1 MLVSGKTTCPICLT
15 VESLP
20 DSLPFGQDVHCGLCQ
35 MLLKRYLPCVAC
47 ELAFN
52 PDLPGC
58 PTCGARPPDE
68 AYDSPV
74 YKVPDRVVREAIATA
89 HEIARLE
96 RSVSAAPVDSHAAG
110 SGASDSIPP
119 DTAAP
124 PRVAPEKP
132 VDLPPA
138 KRANGNGNGRG
149 NGAAKRAA
157 ALADLP
163 ELTALPAALAAAE
176 PDAPS
181 DEQPLPNGGQPSTAV
196 HSVTGDEAGALFE
209 VAGAEIM
216 TVAETINA
224 EFELITDQ
232 ARLAEVV
239 AELSSHPIVA
249 VDTETTGLDPF
260 AENTLLLV
268 QVATPER
275 AYLVD
280 ARRVD
285 PRPLR
290 RILEDDRTLKLLQN
304 AKFDYKMLRHQTGIS
319 MRRMYDTMLAER
331 VLTAG
336 ISREIGLA
344 SLAKKYAGV
353 TLDKSVRTSFIDKTG
368 EFSHDQLRYAA
379 RDALVLFTIYAQQRE
394 KLKQEKMLEV
404 ALLEFKTVIAVS
416 EMELAGCLID
426 QGRWRKIIDSAQAE
440 RDRSAHELGALLAD
454 AIPQQS
460 LFGGPAI
467 NLNSNTQLLETFG
480 RMGLDL
486 PDTMEA
492 TLQKHDHPAIK
503 KLLEYRGFEKMLSAF
518 GEKFLDL
525 IHPTTGRIHPDFNQI
540 GADTGRFSCTNPNVQ
555 QIPATSDFRACFVA
569 APGYKLITCDYS
581 QAELRILA
589 QLSEDPAFVE
599 AFQSG
604 GDLHQLTASQM
615 YQVPPD
621 LVDKKQRGA
630 AKVINFGLAYG
641 RGPAAL
647 GVQLGVSTDGAKK
660 LIDQYFKAYSGI
672 QRWLDKAGRDAV
684 RRGYSVTL
692 YGRKRYYAELDDRD
706 PEYNKKRASIERQG
720 KNSPIQGANADMTKL
735 ALVGLNEA
743 LQGYDARVVNTVHD
757 EIVVEAR
764 AEQAEAV
771 CKIVEH
777 EMVKAGAKIITLVPV
792 VADAKIADYWSK

>member
-1 MLVSGKTTCPICLT
+1 MLVSDQITCPFCLT
-15 VESLP
+15 QAPLP
-20 DSLPFGQDVHCGLCQ
+20 DTLPFGRDVQCPGCGDP
-35 MLLKRYLPCVAC
+35 LKRYMPCVAC

-52 PDLPGC
+52 PDLPAC
-58 PTCGARPPDE
+58 PRCGVRPPED
-68 AYDSPV
+68 AMDRPV
-74 YKVPDRVVREAIATA
+74 YRIPDRVVLEAL
-89 HEIARLE
+89 EIARKSA
-96 RSVSAAPVDSHAAG
+96 RSAAEAAVVAQN
-110 SGASDSIPP
+110 GAASPAP
-119 DTAAP
+119 RAHERPTAP
-124 PRVAPEKP
+124 PAPDEKP
-132 VDLPPA
+132 QEQPRA
-138 KRANGNGNGRG
+138 ARSTANGANGRS

-157 ALADLP
+157 AFADLP
-163 ELTALPAALAAAE
+163 ELTVAPLNLNDENGGEPVPTAE
-176 PDAPS
+176 PA
-181 DEQPLPNGGQPSTAV
+181 TV
-196 HSVTGDEAGALFE
+196 HTVAADDAGALFDVE
-209 VAGAEIM
+209 VDGPDIVTSAQAL
-216 TVAETINA
+216 NS
-224 EFELITDQ
+224 EFELITEQ

-239 AELSSHPIVA
+239 VELSGEPIVA

-260 AENTLLLV
+260 ADNALLLV
-268 QVATPER
+268 QVATPRR

-290 RILEDDRTLKLLQN
+290 RILEDDKVLKLLQN
-304 AKFDYKMLRHQTGIS
+304 AKFDYKMLRYQTGIG

-344 SLAKKYAGV
+344 SLARKYAGV

-368 EFSHDQLRYAA
+368 EFSQEQLRYAA
-379 RDALVLFTIYAQQRE
+379 RDALILFTIYAQQRE
-394 KLKQEKMLEV
+394 ALKREKMLEV
-404 ALLEFKTVIAVS
+404 ALLEFKTVIAVG

-426 QGRWRKIIDSAQAE
+426 KGRWRTIIDSAQAE
-440 RDRSAHELGALLAD
+440 RDRAAEELGALVSDYVA
-454 AIPQQS
+454 QQS

-467 NLNSNTQLLETFG
+467 NLNSNAQLLEIFG
-480 RMGLDL
+480 RMGIVLPGTRTPL

-492 TLQKHDHPAIK
+492 TLQKVDHPAIK

-518 GEKFLDL
+518 GEKFLEL
-525 IHPTTGRIHPDFNQI
+525 IHPKTGRIHPDFNQI
-540 GADTGRFSCTNPNVQ
+540 GADTGRFSCTNPNIQ

-615 YQVPPD
+615 FRVAPE

-647 GVQLGVSTDGAKK
+647 GVQLGVTTDEAKA
-660 LIDQYFKAYSGI
+660 LIEQYFKAYSGI
-672 QRWLDKAGRDAV
+672 QRWLDKAAREAV
-684 RRGYSVTL
+684 RKGYSSTML
-692 YGRKRYYAELDDRD
+692 GRKRYYSPVDSND
-706 PEYNKKRASIERQG
+706 PEYNKKRSSIERQG
-720 KNSPIQGANADMTKL
+720 KNSPIQGSNADMTKL
-735 ALVGLNEA
+735 ALVGLHEA
-743 LQGYDARVVNTVHD
+743 LDGYDARVVNTVHD

-764 AEQAEAV
+764 EEQAEAV

-777 EMVKAGAKIITLVPV
+777 EMVKAGARIITLVPV